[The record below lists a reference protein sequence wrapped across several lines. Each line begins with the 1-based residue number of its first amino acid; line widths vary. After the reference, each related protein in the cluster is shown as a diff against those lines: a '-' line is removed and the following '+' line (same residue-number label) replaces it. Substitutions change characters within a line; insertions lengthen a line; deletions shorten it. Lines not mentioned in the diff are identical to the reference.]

1 MWEAESAKIN
11 PHHPPLQAGV
21 EGHPGFLIGTLLP
34 KSEGRESRSISLP
47 DE

>member
-11 PHHPPLQAGV
+11 SSQAGV